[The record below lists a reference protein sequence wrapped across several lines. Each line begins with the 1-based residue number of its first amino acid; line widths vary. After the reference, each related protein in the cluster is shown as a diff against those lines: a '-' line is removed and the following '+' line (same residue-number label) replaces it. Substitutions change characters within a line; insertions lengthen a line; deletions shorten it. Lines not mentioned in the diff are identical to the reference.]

1 MTKLIIVSNLTI
13 LPIGG
18 KLDLGERQLS
28 KFTIGDVKDKVAE
41 MCRDITID
49 SQNLWWRGYSL
60 DNNKLPIIKACV
72 GLNSDE
78 FLQPN
83 TSALTLFLTMSKPV
97 TKENIIPAIN
107 ESKNITTISVNSLE
121 KLEYYRNEIN
131 RLSTKKIEEV
141 RKSDIFKSRD
151 KYGYMQFGTA

>member
-1 MTKLIIVSNLTI
+1 
-13 LPIGG
+13 
-18 KLDLGERQLS
+18 
-28 KFTIGDVKDKVAE
+28 
-41 MCRDITID
+41 
-49 SQNLWWRGYSL
+49 
-60 DNNKLPIIKACV
+60 
-72 GLNSDE
+72 
-78 FLQPN
+78 
-83 TSALTLFLTMSKPV
+83 MSKPV